1 MSKPAPTFLIV
12 EDYRKMA
19 ETIEVCLKRLR
30 PHAGTMT
37 AGSLMKARSLVER
50 HGQPRAIVLD
60 LNLPDSRGLTTLM
73 AVRQMAPDAAVMVFS
88 AIEPE
93 SKLQTAIEMGA
104 NCALARPRTG
114 YVFVNEIEQW
124 LLEVEETG
132 PLQEHPDLRALGAL
146 QREVQVLVEGIDPA
160 LAPFAE
166 LPRHAAARLP
176 ANILQRTPLHLV
188 PLQHRREHLVERA
201 WIIRME

>member
-146 QREVQVLVEGIDPA
+146 QREVLALVAIGRDNQQIGEQLQLAEPAVGDLVAGILIGLGVQTREQA
-160 LAPFAE
+160 GLRYLE
-166 LPRHAAARLP
+166 WTQAR
-176 ANILQRTPLHLV
+176 
-188 PLQHRREHLVERA
+188 RA
-201 WIIRME
+201 

>member
-146 QREVQVLVEGIDPA
+146 QREVLALVAIGRDNQQIGEQLQLAEPAVTDLVADIFIRLGVQTRDEAGIKY
-160 LAPFAE
+160 LE
-166 LPRHAAARLP
+166 WTQAR
-176 ANILQRTPLHLV
+176 
-188 PLQHRREHLVERA
+188 RA
-201 WIIRME
+201 